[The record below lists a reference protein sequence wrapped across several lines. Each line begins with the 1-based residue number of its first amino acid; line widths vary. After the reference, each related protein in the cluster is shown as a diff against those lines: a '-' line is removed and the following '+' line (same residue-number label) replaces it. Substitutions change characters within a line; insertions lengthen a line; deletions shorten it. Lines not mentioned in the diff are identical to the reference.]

1 MQITIEIDQI
11 TYQNLMRDAQY
22 YRISNIEEFIEVK
35 LEELYG

>member
-1 MQITIEIDQI
+1 VQVVVQIDQT

-22 YRISNIEEFIEVK
+22 YRIDNVEEFIEMK